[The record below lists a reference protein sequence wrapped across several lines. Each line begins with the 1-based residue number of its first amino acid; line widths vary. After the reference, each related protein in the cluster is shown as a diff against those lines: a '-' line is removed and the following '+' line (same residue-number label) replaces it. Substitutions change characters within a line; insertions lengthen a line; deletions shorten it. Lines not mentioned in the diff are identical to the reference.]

1 VTLPVPSQA
10 KSPAFPPATTPSG
23 LDPFGR
29 QSDEAL
35 DWRRYVQ
42 AVRRY
47 RWLIL
52 VLAVLGLGGGMVASR
67 FLPPRYEV
75 QATLWIQTEPR
86 AAGSNRGP
94 IGGEQLLPPAASVDL
109 LKSFVVL
116 DDVVRDRRRYL
127 ITDRTY
133 NKALEGFTV
142 AEEYRPG
149 AYQLDIDRSGGTYR
163 LSAVKGPELEHG
175 TVGDSIGRP
184 LGFRWAPPAA
194 VLPAGAGITFTLRS
208 IRDAASGLAAGLNAA
223 IDMSGNFLRVSMT
236 SVNPTAA
243 AATVNAVVRRYVD
256 IATELKRAK
265 LTELSRL
272 LSEQL
277 EAAAA
282 NLRKAET
289 ALATFGSRT
298 ITLAPDI
305 GQGQAP
311 QTGNTTT
318 GALGGT
324 TPPRGDFYGMKIE
337 GDQLRRDAVAI
348 NQVLA
353 QAHDSGGSID
363 GLALIGAVQRAADL
377 SQALKELT
385 TKRAELRAWQE
396 RYTDQHPLVQRARV
410 DLQELERH
418 TIPALARGLVTQITN
433 RRAVLAPQLASGG
446 RELQAVPQRAVED
459 ARLRRD
465 VEIAATLYT
474 GVQQRYNEARLAEAS
489 STADVRI
496 LDLAVPPQSPVGDA
510 GHRLLILGLIAGLAL
525 GVLGAVI
532 VDHFDPRVRNLNQ
545 VIHELGLPILG
556 ALPHV
561 KNRNAGPEDPQ
572 VAIMQDAMRT
582 IRLNVVHAHGSAG
595 PLLVTVTSPG
605 IGDGKSFVSRNL
617 ASACAQAGQRTLLID
632 GDARRGVLNRALRV
646 QRKPGLT
653 DFLSDKTPFEAI
665 LQATS
670 YQGLHFVG
678 AGSRLRESPELLGSQ
693 RMVKLVMRV
702 RSGYDAVII
711 DSPPLGAGVDA
722 CTLGTLTG
730 AMVLV
735 LRTGATNLD
744 IARMHL
750 TMLSRLPIR
759 LLGVV
764 LNDVQPGGMYG
775 YYYLAGYGTSEEGIG
790 EESEVE
796 LEVEDGGGGPR
807 QRIPAT
813 PSTP

>member
-1 VTLPVPSQA
+1 M
-10 KSPAFPPATTPSG
+10 G

-29 QSDEAL
+29 HSDESL
-35 DWRRYVQ
+35 DWRRYLH

-52 VLAVLGLGGGMVASR
+52 GLAVLGIAGGMVASR

-86 AAGSNRGP
+86 AAGTNRGP
-94 IGGEQLLPPAASVDL
+94 IGSEQLLPPAASVDL

-116 DDVVRDRRRYL
+116 DDVVRERRRYL
-127 ITDRTY
+127 ITDPKN
-133 NKALEGFTV
+133 NKALESFTV

-149 AYQLDIDRSGGTYR
+149 AYVLEIDRAGRTYR
-163 LSAVKGPELEHG
+163 LSAAKGPELEHG
-175 TVGDSIGRP
+175 TIGDSIGRS
-184 LGFRWAPPAA
+184 LGFRWSPPAS
-194 VLPAGAGITFTLRS
+194 VLPAGGEIAFTLRP
-208 IRDAASGLAAGLNAA
+208 IRDAASGLATGLNAA
-223 IDMSGNFLRVSMT
+223 IDQSGNFLRVSMT
-236 SVNPTAA
+236 SANPAGA

-256 IATELKRAK
+256 VATELKRAK

-277 EAAAA
+277 EAAAS
-282 NLRKAET
+282 NLKKAET

-298 ITLAPDI
+298 ITLAPDV
-305 GQGQAP
+305 GTGTAP
-311 QTGNTTT
+311 QTG
-318 GALGGT
+318 
-324 TPPRGDFYGMKIE
+324 TPAGPPAPRGDYYGMKIE
-337 GDQLRRDAVAI
+337 DDQLRRDADAI

-353 QAHDSGGSID
+353 QNNVD
-363 GLALIGAVQRAADL
+363 GLSMIGAVQQSPDL
-377 SQALKELT
+377 SSALKELT
-385 TKRAELRAWQE
+385 TKRAELRALRE
-396 RYTDQHPLVQRARV
+396 RYTDEHPTVQRALTDIQ
-410 DLQELERH
+410 DLEQR
-418 TIPALARGLVTQITN
+418 TIPGLARALVQQIN
-433 RRAVLAPQLASGG
+433 SRQQVLAPQLASGG
-446 RELQAVPQRAVED
+446 RKLQAVPQRAVED

-474 GVQQRYNEARLAEAS
+474 GVQQRFNEARLAEAS

-496 LDLAVPPQSPVGDA
+496 LDLAVPPESPVGDA
-510 GHRLLILGLIAGLAL
+510 AHRLLILGLIAGLAL

-532 VDHFDPRVRNLNQ
+532 LDHFDPRVRNLNQ
-545 VIHELGLPILG
+545 ITHELGLPILG

-561 KNRNAGPEDPQ
+561 KNRNAGVEDPQ

-582 IRLNVVHAHGSAG
+582 IRLNILHAHGLAG
-595 PLLVTVTSPG
+595 PLFITVTSPG

-617 ASACAQAGQRTLLID
+617 AIACAQAGQRTLLID

-653 DFLSDKTPFEAI
+653 DFLSDKTPFESV

-670 YQGLHFVG
+670 HQGLHFIG

-693 RMVKLVMRV
+693 RMVELVMRV
-702 RSGYDAVII
+702 RGGYDAVVI

-750 TMLSRLPIR
+750 TMLNRLPIR

-775 YYYLAGYGTSEEGIG
+775 YYYLAGYGTSEEGLG
-790 EESEVE
+790 EGSEVE
-796 LEVEDGGGGPR
+796 LEVEDGVVTPR
-807 QRIPAT
+807 QRISAT
-813 PSTP
+813 PSAP